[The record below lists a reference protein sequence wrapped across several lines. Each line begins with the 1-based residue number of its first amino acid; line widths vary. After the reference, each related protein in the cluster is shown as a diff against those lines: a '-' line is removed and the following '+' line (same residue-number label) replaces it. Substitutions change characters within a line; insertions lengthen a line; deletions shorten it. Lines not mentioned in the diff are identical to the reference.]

1 MNDNTT
7 CAYVD
12 WDERWRTEAGPTDW
26 KTTVPDEED
35 RTGMCG
41 PRGGRKAR
49 TRPRL
54 RYWTA

>member
-26 KTTVPDEED
+26 VVPDEEVIE
-35 RTGMCG
+35 RARAVHAAGA
-41 PRGGRKAR
+41 RR

>member
-7 CAYVD
+7 CAYVVGSNAANG
-12 WDERWRTEAGPTDW
+12 AGPTDW
-26 KTTVPDEED
+26 VVPDEEVIE
-35 RTGMCG
+35 RHVRS
-41 PRGGRKAR
+41 RGGARR